1 MGEMIRVLIIE
12 DSQEDV
18 ELLVAELIKGGYDPT
33 FLVVDTAEKMDEA
46 LDRQSWDIVFSDYS
60 MPHFNGAQALVL
72 LKKRNPDLP
81 FIFVS
86 GTIGEDLAVAAMR
99 KGANDYFI
107 KGNLKRLVPMVEREL
122 DQVRLRR
129 DHRQSEE
136 MVKHL
141 AYHDALTALPN
152 RTLLQ
157 ERLQAAIV
165 AAEVGQYPMALL
177 LMDLNRFKEIN
188 DTLGHHRGDF
198 LLQQVGLLLSN
209 ILFEPNLVARLGGD
223 EFAVLLPKLTDKE
236 EVHAVAHKVLQ
247 ALERPMIVEDL
258 PIGVET
264 GIGIAIYPDHGANA
278 EMLLQRADV
287 AMYIAK
293 ETGSG
298 YTIYED
304 KLNQY
309 SPRRLVLLG
318 ELRQAIERNELLLHF
333 QPKVD
338 LQARRVVG
346 VEALARWQH
355 PEHGFI
361 PPNEFV
367 IPAEKSGLIKPFTQW
382 VLNAALRQCYSW
394 QQQGIEIN
402 VAVNLSRRNLQD
414 PQMPDLIAEML
425 SAYHL
430 EPTCLGLEIT
440 ESAIMADP
448 ANAVEVLN
456 RLSRM
461 GIKISIDDFG
471 TGYSSLSSL
480 TELPVSALK
489 IDKSFILGMAQNK
502 NAMIVR
508 STIGLAHHLGLN
520 VVAEGVESGV
530 LLEKLTAF
538 GCDEAQGYFIS
549 RPIPAEELTRWLG
562 ESSWRSKWR

>member
-1 MGEMIRVLIIE
+1 MGEIIRVLIIE
-12 DSQEDV
+12 DSQEDA
-18 ELLVAELIKGGYDPT
+18 ELLIQELIKGGYDPHA
-33 FLVVDTAEKMDEA
+33 LVVDTSEKMDGA
-46 LDRQSWDIVFSDYS
+46 LDRQTWDIVFSDYS
-60 MPHFNGAQALVL
+60 LPHFNGGQALML
-72 LKKRNPDLP
+72 LRKRSPDLP

-86 GTIGEDLAVAAMR
+86 GTIGEEVAVAAMR
-99 KGANDYFI
+99 TGANDYFI
-107 KGNLKRLVPMVEREL
+107 KGNLKRLIPTVEREL
-122 DQVRLRR
+122 DQAKLRR

-152 RTLLQ
+152 RTLL
-157 ERLQAAIV
+157 EDRLQASIL
-165 AAEVGQYPMALL
+165 AAQFGNYPMALL

-209 ILFEPNLVARLGGD
+209 VLFEPNLVARLGGD
-223 EFAVLLPKLTDKE
+223 EFAVLLPKLTEKE
-236 EVHAVAHKVLQ
+236 DVHAVVHKILH
-247 ALERPMIVEDL
+247 ALEKPIMIEGL
-258 PIGVET
+258 PIEVEL
-264 GIGIAIYPDHGANA
+264 GIGVAIYPDHGANS
-278 EMLLQRADV
+278 ETLLQRADV
-287 AMYIAK
+287 AMYTAK
-293 ETGSG
+293 ETGNG
-298 YTIYED
+298 YAIYED

-318 ELRQAIERNELLLHF
+318 ELRQAIEKNELLLHF

-338 LQARRVVG
+338 LESGCVVG

-355 PEHGFI
+355 AEHGFI

-367 IPAEKSGLIKPFTQW
+367 LPAEKSGLIKPLTQW
-382 VLNAALRQCYSW
+382 VLHAALRQCRTW
-394 QQQGIEIN
+394 QEQGIRIN

-414 PQMPDLIAEML
+414 AQLPDLIAEML
-425 SAYHL
+425 STYRL

-448 ANAVEVLN
+448 ANAVEVLT

-461 GIKISIDDFG
+461 GIQISIDDFG

-480 TELPVSALK
+480 TKLPVSSLK
-489 IDKSFILGMAQNK
+489 IDKSFILGMAEDK
-502 NAMIVR
+502 NAMIVH

-520 VVAEGVESGV
+520 VVAEGVESGA
-530 LLEKLTAF
+530 LLEKLSAF

-549 RPIPAEELTRWLG
+549 RPVPAEDLTRWLH
-562 ESSWRSKWR
+562 ESSWGLK